1 MPSCLGL
8 YIENNLIKYAKVTK
22 EKDIKKVEA
31 FGVKFYNN
39 IEDGIREVIDET
51 YSYKIPIC
59 INLTNEA
66 YDYFNMFSLLKKT
79 DLEKAI
85 KTEFESKCTEKGF
98 NHNALEGRYAV
109 VEKANDKEKLK
120 VIYISTNKIE
130 LNKKYQIFE
139 EFNLNSVVPLP
150 IALTTLVEQSDK
162 ENFIIVNIEEN
173 TSITTVINDKI
184 YDIKTLRMG
193 SKDFLGNINLKENSY
208 KKSYEICK
216 ETTIYTSEGRDL
228 GNFETNYLEDIMPTL
243 YSIVGQTQKTINES
257 FDKIAKVYIT
267 GTAAL
272 INNIDL
278 YFQEYLEG
286 VKCEILKPNFVKNV
300 KEINIKDYIEVN
312 SAIALGMMGLGEG
325 LKEMNFRK
333 KSFKDTFQ
341 TLLTADISS
350 LGGKGSKT
358 KSNSFKV
365 TNDLKAPLDNTE
377 KLLLNTVVALLIVI
391 IVFVCFSVMLKK
403 QFDKKI
409 AETQTV
415 ISETNQEIGKIESDS
430 NNIKQKKN
438 IYTNY
443 ITELSKT
450 TEIAEE
456 KNKIKG
462 AIPGLLNQIMNV
474 IPKGVQVTSIE
485 NINGGKIE
493 ILVQSS
499 KYEQIAFFI
508 GSIKTDMILTDVIS
522 TSGQKNGDIITVK
535 IEGVLP

>member
-59 INLTNEA
+59 INLTNET

-150 IALTTLVEQSDK
+150 IALTTLVEQRDK

-184 YDIKTLRMG
+184 YNIKTLRMG

-228 GNFETNYLEDIMPTL
+228 SNFETNYLEDIMPTL

-485 NINGGKIE
+485 NTNGGKIE

>member
-59 INLTNEA
+59 INLTNET

-150 IALTTLVEQSDK
+150 IALTTLVEQRDK

-184 YDIKTLRMG
+184 YNIKTLRMG
-193 SKDFLGNINLKENSY
+193 SKDFLGNINLKKNSY

-228 GNFETNYLEDIMPTL
+228 SNFETNYLEDIMPTL

-485 NINGGKIE
+485 NTNGGKIE